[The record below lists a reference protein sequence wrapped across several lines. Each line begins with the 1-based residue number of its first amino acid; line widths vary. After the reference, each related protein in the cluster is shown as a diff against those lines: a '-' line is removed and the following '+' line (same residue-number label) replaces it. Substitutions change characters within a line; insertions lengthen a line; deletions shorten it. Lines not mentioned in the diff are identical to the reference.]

1 MTGPQDYVIMQVSFK
16 GPYTFSL
23 YCALAVYKVIPN
35 TYAINYHK
43 LIGHGEPGS
52 TGQLPGW

>member
-23 YCALAVYKVIPN
+23 YCTLVAYTVITN
-35 TYAINYHK
+35 KYAINYHK
-43 LIGHGEPGS
+43 LIA
-52 TGQLPGW
+52 TW